1 MIAPPRPSRRDTLL
15 TGLGGIAGLVLPGAA
30 RAAGAAGA
38 TKMHFVTPFNFSLS
52 YAAVFYAVAGGFF
65 EKQGLDVEVING
77 KGASTAAQ
85 LVIAAQAEVAR
96 TGGANYITARVDAGA
111 PLVSIATIAQVSPFF
126 LVSPPDAPLKSVADL
141 RGKTIGVA
149 SLGGS
154 MEGTLNLMLRAGG
167 VPAAELER
175 VKVADVPASYGLIEA
190 KRIDGFLASISSVVK
205 ILSAVPKAQTLP
217 VDDGIPGQVYVA
229 SPEALASRGDDYVRF
244 LRAVYESASAILDAS
259 DRAPILKAIA
269 GKFEI
274 PGIDDAA
281 SASSDLEQNART
293 WIAKGRENLLRNVP
307 EHWAAALKVMAET
320 GMVKSSVDPTT
331 LYDNSFRD
339 KAVGRA

>member
-1 MIAPPRPSRRDTLL
+1 M
-15 TGLGGIAGLVLPGAA
+15 
-30 RAAGAAGA
+30 
-38 TKMHFVTPFNFSLS
+38 
-52 YAAVFYAVAGGFF
+52 
-65 EKQGLDVEVING
+65 
-77 KGASTAAQ
+77 
-85 LVIAAQAEVAR
+85 
-96 TGGANYITARVDAGA
+96 
-111 PLVSIATIAQVSPFF
+111 
-126 LVSPPDAPLKSVADL
+126 
-141 RGKTIGVA
+141 
-149 SLGGS
+149 
-154 MEGTLNLMLRAGG
+154 
-167 VPAAELER
+167 
-175 VKVADVPASYGLIEA
+175 PASYGLIEA